1 MEEKKVIT
9 MRKRY
14 ETLIEL
20 LSSMRFAIS
29 LLSIIAIASVIGTL
43 IKQNDP
49 MVNYINQFGSLWASV
64 FDQLGLYTIY
74 SSWWFLFMLAFLVV
88 STSLCIVR
96 NAPKMLRDVRSWQDH
111 VREESLMNF
120 HHHVAWRRKGGLNEV
135 VTEIGTHLKVKGY
148 QIKEVQKENA
158 VLVTA
163 KKGAGNKW
171 GYIFA
176 HTSIVIICIGG
187 LLDSNLSIRFQT
199 WFMGKVPYVGNGI
212 MNQIPSKHRLSIN
225 NPSYRAN
232 MFIPEGARS
241 ATAVLSMQ
249 DGVLLQD
256 LPFALYLKKF
266 TIDYYSTGM
275 PKLFVS
281 DVGVYDPE
289 SGKTFDAQIKVNAP
303 LIYKGVAVYQS
314 SFEDGG
320 SRLELKGYPMVG
332 VDTKTFSLNGVVGES
347 TPLLQDKLTVEW
359 SGFRALNVE
368 DISGNKVN
376 SVEQTVRSPK
386 QKIIEGLN
394 KHTGSSGKELK
405 QDKFKNMGPSV
416 QYKLRDK
423 TGQAREYNN
432 YMLPV
437 SVDGASVFLSGVRTS
452 PDEQFGFLRIPA
464 DDKNSLEE
472 WMQLRAALSNPALRL
487 EAARQYVKRVSKEKV
502 QSVEWQAQLEDSAFR
517 SLSLFAGNEKGA
529 GYIAVSRF
537 LEGLPTGEQ
546 EKVATAFMK
555 ILRGSLLELWQVS
568 RAQRNLPLISM
579 DEKYAK
585 FLELSANAISDASF
599 YGAPVYLNLEGF
611 DEVKASVF
619 QVTKSPGKKIV
630 YLGCALLVLGIFS
643 MFYIRE
649 RRIWVWVKQ
658 GDNEVNAL
666 MAMNSQRKTLDFE
679 NEYND
684 FVAHWKAMETM
695 K

>member
-1 MEEKKVIT
+1 
-9 MRKRY
+9 
-14 ETLIEL
+14 
-20 LSSMRFAIS
+20 
-29 LLSIIAIASVIGTL
+29 
-43 IKQNDP
+43 
-49 MVNYINQFGSLWASV
+49 
-64 FDQLGLYTIY
+64 
-74 SSWWFLFMLAFLVV
+74 
-88 STSLCIVR
+88 
-96 NAPKMLRDVRSWQDH
+96 MLRDVRSWQEH

-120 HHHVAWRRKGGLNEV
+120 HHHVAWWRKGNLNDV

-148 QIKEVQKENA
+148 QIKEVKKESA

-176 HTSIVIICIGG
+176 HTAIVIICIGG

-199 WFMGKVPYVGNGI
+199 WFMGKVPYVGSGI
-212 MNQIPSKHRLSIN
+212 MNQIPSKHRLSAN

-241 ATAVLSMQ
+241 GTAVLSMQ

-289 SGKTFDAQIKVNAP
+289 TGKTFDAQIKVNSP

-320 SRLELKGYPMVG
+320 SRLQLKGYPMVG
-332 VDTKTFSLNGVVGES
+332 VDTKTFPLNGVVGES
-347 TPLLQDKLTVEW
+347 TPLLENKLTVEW

-376 SVEQTVRSPK
+376 SVEQSVRSRK
-386 QKIIEGLN
+386 QAVIEELN

-416 QYKLRDK
+416 QYKLRDQ

-437 SVDGASVFLSGVRTS
+437 LVDGASVFLSGVRTS

-472 WMQLRAALSNPALRL
+472 WMQLRATLSNPALRL
-487 EAARQYVKRVSKEKV
+487 EAARQYVKKVSKEKT
-502 QSVEWQAQLEDSAFR
+502 QSAEWKTQLEDSAFR

-529 GYIAVSRF
+529 GYIAVSHF

-546 EKVATAFMK
+546 EKVAMAFMK
-555 ILRGSLLELWQVS
+555 ILRGSLWELWQVS
-568 RAQRNLPLISM
+568 RAQRNLPLIPM
-579 DEKYAK
+579 EEKYAK

-649 RRIWVWVKQ
+649 RRIWVWVKK
-658 GDNEVNAL
+658 GDNDVSVL

-679 NEYND
+679 NEFNT
-684 FVAHWKAMETM
+684 FVAHWKSMEEM